1 MRSSRHRR
9 SNSLP
14 EVNLIPMM
22 DVLMTVLTFF
32 ILISM
37 TLALE
42 QGVEVQL
49 PRQQATDPQQPPPP
63 PMIVELDLQGVSLN
77 AQPIATAP
85 LMQQVKTYL
94 AENPKG
100 AVVLKAEPQL
110 PYADVVKLLTELKAT
125 GGERVSLAI
134 E

>member
-1 MRSSRHRR
+1 
-9 SNSLP
+9 
-14 EVNLIPMM
+14 
-22 DVLMTVLTFF
+22 MTVLTFF

-49 PRQQATDPQQPPPP
+49 PSQQATDPRQPPPP

-77 AQPIATAP
+77 AKPIATAP
-85 LMQQVKTYL
+85 LMQQVKAYL
-94 AENPKG
+94 AKNPKG

>member
-1 MRSSRHRR
+1 MRLNRHRSYNR
-9 SNSLP
+9 LP

-42 QGVEVQL
+42 QGVEIRL
-49 PRQQATDPQQPPPP
+49 PSSQTSSPQQAPPPP
-63 PMIVELDLQGVSLN
+63 LVAKLNPQGIVLN
-77 AQPIATAP
+77 DKPTAEAQ
-85 LMQQVKTYL
+85 LLQQVKAYL
-94 AENPKG
+94 AKNPKG
-100 AVVLKAEPQL
+100 AVVLQAEPQM
-110 PYADVVKLLTELKAT
+110 PYADVVKLLTNMKAM
-125 GGERVSLAI
+125 GGNRVSLAI

>member
-1 MRSSRHRR
+1 MRSNRHRR

-42 QGVEVQL
+42 QGVEIQL
-49 PRQQATDPQQPPPP
+49 PQQQTANPQQPTPS
-63 PMIVELDLQGVSLN
+63 PMIVELDVQGVSLN
-77 AQPIATAP
+77 DQPIASAP
-85 LMQQVKTYL
+85 LMLQVKAYL
-94 AENPKG
+94 EKNPKG
-100 AVVLKAEPQL
+100 VVVLKAEPQM
-110 PYADVVKLLTELKAT
+110 PYADVVKLLTDLKAT

>member
-1 MRSSRHRR
+1 MRRKRHHG

-37 TLALE
+37 TLSLE

-49 PRQQATDPQQPPPP
+49 PSKQVSTPQQVPPPP
-63 PMIVELDLQGVSLN
+63 LIVKLDLQGISVN
-77 AQPIATAP
+77 DRPIESAP
-85 LMQQVKTYL
+85 LMLQVKAYL
-94 AENPKG
+94 AKNPKG
-100 AVVLKAEPQL
+100 VVVLQAEPQMS
-110 PYADVVKLLTELKAT
+110 YSKVVKLLTDLKAT

>member
-1 MRSSRHRR
+1 MRLNRHRG

-49 PRQQATDPQQPPPP
+49 PSKQVSVPQQPPPP
-63 PMIVELDLQGVSLN
+63 PMIVKLDLQGISVNDKPTDS
-77 AQPIATAP
+77 AP
-85 LMQQVKTYL
+85 LMLQVKAYL
-94 AENPKG
+94 AKNPKG
-100 AVVLKAEPQL
+100 VVVLQAEPQM
-110 PYADVVKLLTELKAT
+110 PYAKVVKLLTDLKAT

>member
-1 MRSSRHRR
+1 MRRKRHRG
-9 SNSLP
+9 NSLP

-37 TLALE
+37 TLSLE

-49 PRQQATDPQQPPPP
+49 PSKQVSAPQPVPPPP
-63 PMIVELDLQGVSLN
+63 LIVKLDLQGISVNDRLIES
-77 AQPIATAP
+77 AP
-85 LMQQVKTYL
+85 LMLQVKAYL
-94 AENPKG
+94 AKNPKG
-100 AVVLKAEPQL
+100 VVVLQAEPQM
-110 PYADVVKLLTELKAT
+110 PYSKVVKLLTDLKAT